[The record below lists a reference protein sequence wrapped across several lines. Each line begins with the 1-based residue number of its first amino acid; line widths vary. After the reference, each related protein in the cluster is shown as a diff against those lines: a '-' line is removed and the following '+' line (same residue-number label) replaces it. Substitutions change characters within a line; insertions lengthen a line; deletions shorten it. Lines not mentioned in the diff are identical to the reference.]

1 MNGIENAIEVKL
13 RDIEKQES
21 VRILYACESGS
32 RAWGFASTDSDYDVR
47 FIYCHPT
54 NWYLSI
60 RDRRDVIERPL
71 DTDGLDVSGW
81 DIRKT
86 IGLFRKSNPPLLEWL
101 NSPICYVEHGL
112 FIRRLREL
120 MPAYYS
126 PRNCSIHYWN
136 MARHN
141 FDNYLS
147 RETVS
152 LKKYFYVLRPVLA
165 CNWIE
170 RGLGVVPTEFGKLL
184 DAIVPLG
191 LLREA
196 IVALQETKRGSAE
209 LGEGPC
215 IPVIHDFL
223 SAELARLAERH
234 EAAEPVTTDAEA
246 LDELFRATLKEDQDN
261 T

>member
-1 MNGIENAIEVKL
+1 MNGIENAIEAKL

-71 DTDGLDVSGW
+71 DTDGLDLSGW
-81 DIRKT
+81 DIRKA

-101 NSPICYVEHGL
+101 NSPIRYLEQGS
-112 FIRRLREL
+112 FADRLRKF
-120 MPAYYS
+120 MPCYYS
-126 PRNCSIHYWN
+126 PSNCLHHYMH
-136 MARHN
+136 MARGN
-141 FDNYLS
+141 FEKYLCA
-147 RETVS
+147 ETVT

-184 DAIVPLG
+184 DAIVSGGPLRQAIG
-191 LLREA
+191 ALLEHK
-196 IVALQETKRGSAE
+196 KRGAE
-209 LGEGPC
+209 LGEGPR
-215 IPVIHDFL
+215 IPIVHDFL

-234 EAAEPVTTDAEA
+234 EAAEPIATDAEA
-246 LDELFRATLKEDQDN
+246 LDELFRATLKEGQDN